1 MSYRIELSFDLRKT
15 KNITEMKKKIRD
27 LALKNKKEIC
37 FFSYEMMGHSRIIHR
52 SHVVGTLYFS
62 EESHII
68 NFIKSI
74 KKIPEIY
81 IESVGIDNI
90 KFILIYASK
99 KYLNFMDKDKA
110 KDYLND
116 RGDLLFQYK
125 NIINQIKG

>member
-15 KNITEMKKKIRD
+15 KNITEMKKNIRD

-37 FFSYEMMGHSRIIHR
+37 FFSYEMMGHNRTIHR
-52 SHVVGTLYFS
+52 RHVVGTLYFS

-99 KYLNFMDKDKA
+99 KYLNFMDKYKA

-116 RGDLLFQYK
+116 RIDLLFQYK